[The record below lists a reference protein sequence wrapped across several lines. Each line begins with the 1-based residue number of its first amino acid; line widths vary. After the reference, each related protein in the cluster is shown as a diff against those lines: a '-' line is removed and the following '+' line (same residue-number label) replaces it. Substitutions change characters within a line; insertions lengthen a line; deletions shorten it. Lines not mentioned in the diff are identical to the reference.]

1 MKKLLTVF
9 IAILTICIAT
19 TSCKKDE
26 TKKTT
31 QVTINVKN
39 GAGVA
44 QSGLSVYMYS
54 KTVFTTQ
61 GNDPFFAGKT
71 ATTGSDG
78 NAVFNIVNP
87 DDVLWTSSNTS
98 EELYFGIVYTLSG
111 TNKEKHTVVTVSE
124 GDTKSASLVA
134 N

>member
-1 MKKLLTVF
+1 MKRILTTF
-9 IAILTICIAT
+9 IAILTILIAT

-39 GAGVA
+39 GSGVA
-44 QSGLSVYMYS
+44 QSGISVHMYS
-54 KTVFTTQ
+54 KTVFTVQ
-61 GNDPFFAGKT
+61 GNDPFFANKS

-87 DDVLWTSSNTS
+87 DDVLWTSTNTS
-98 EELYFGIVYTLSG
+98 EEFYFGIVYTIG
-111 TNKEKHTVVTVSE
+111 ATEKEKHTIVTVSE

>member
-1 MKKLLTVF
+1 MKKFMTAF

-98 EELYFGIVYTLSG
+98 EELYFGIVYTLG
-111 TNKEKHTVVTVSE
+111 GINKEKHTVITVSE
-124 GDTKSASLVA
+124 GDTKSANLVA

>member
-1 MKKLLTVF
+1 MKRILTTF
-9 IAILTICIAT
+9 IAILTILIAT

-26 TKKTT
+26 KKKTT

-39 GAGVA
+39 GSGVA
-44 QSGLSVYMYS
+44 QSGISVHMYS
-54 KTVFTTQ
+54 KTVFTVQ
-61 GNDPFFAGKT
+61 GNDPFFASKS

-98 EELYFGIVYTLSG
+98 EEFYFGIVYTIG
-111 TNKEKHTVVTVSE
+111 ATEKEKHTIVTVSE

>member
-1 MKKLLTVF
+1 MTAF

-98 EELYFGIVYTLSG
+98 EELYFGIVYTLG
-111 TNKEKHTVVTVSE
+111 GINKEKHTVITVSE
-124 GDTKSASLVA
+124 GDTKSANLVA

>member
-1 MKKLLTVF
+1 VLNTHNQRQFSTV

-98 EELYFGIVYTLSG
+98 EELYFGMRI
-111 TNKEKHTVVTVSE
+111 NKEKNSE
-124 GDTKSASLVA
+124 LAKE
-134 N
+134 

>member
-1 MKKLLTVF
+1 MKKLLTVC
-9 IAILTICIAT
+9 IAILTICFVI
-19 TSCKKDE
+19 TSCEKDK

-39 GAGVA
+39 GSGVA
-44 QSGLSVYMYS
+44 QSGMSVYMYS
-54 KTVFTTQ
+54 KAAFIIQ

-78 NAVFNIVNP
+78 NAVFNIVDP
-87 DDVLWTSSNTS
+87 DDVLWTSTNTT
-98 EELYFGIVYTLSG
+98 EELYFGIVYTVG
-111 TNKEKHTVVTVSE
+111 GINKEKHTVVTVSE

>member
-1 MKKLLTVF
+1 MKRILTTF
-9 IAILTICIAT
+9 IAILTILIAT

-39 GAGVA
+39 GSGVA
-44 QSGLSVYMYS
+44 QSGISVHMYS
-54 KTVFTTQ
+54 KTVFTVQ
-61 GNDPFFAGKT
+61 GNDPFFASKS

-87 DDVLWTSSNTS
+87 DDVLWTYNKK
-98 EELYFGIVYTLSG
+98 LAIVVVDLVIEVLC
-111 TNKEKHTVVTVSE
+111 NKFN
-124 GDTKSASLVA
+124 L
-134 N
+134 